1 MEFLLLG
8 IFDTAWRTLLR
19 TDNCSTFIE
28 AVGGDKF
35 KAEVRGAFILAVRE
49 SAAIA
54 CNKCFSDLNSE
65 VSKVIPCEKTRPS
78 VSGMAFACPDAAA
91 DVGRRVQDCAKVS
104 DLVKSM
110 SEQVMGD
117 IFTED
122 FSSAVLGGIRA
133 GISLLATVGVID
145 LLLLDGLRLVKSAF
159 KMASQHLYNK
169 KNKKKSGLLDKNKSE
184 PGPLD
189 EDVDEHLLGFACAI
203 YAHFLPR
210 FISTID
216 ARMRSDIWASV
227 KDKDYDV
234 VIAETVVESAVMKK
248 AKSSV
253 TSFRRQIQRLKKR
266 RTLIEEA
273 HGMVPGSRYAH

>member
-1 MEFLLLG
+1 MLL
-8 IFDTAWRTLLR
+8 
-19 TDNCSTFIE
+19 N
-28 AVGGDKF
+28 
-35 KAEVRGAFILAVRE
+35 
-49 SAAIA
+49 
-54 CNKCFSDLNSE
+54 NE
-65 VSKVIPCEKTRPS
+65 VSKLIPYEKTRPS
-78 VSGMAFACPDAAA
+78 VSGMAFAYPDAAA
-91 DVGRRVQDCAKVS
+91 DVGRRVQDYAKVS

-133 GISLLATVGVID
+133 GISLLATVGAID
-145 LLLLDGLRLVKSAF
+145 LLLLAGLHLVKSAF
-159 KMASQHLYNK
+159 KMASHLYNK
-169 KNKKKSGLLDKNKSE
+169 KNKKKYESGLLDKNKSE

-273 HGMVPGSRYAH
+273 HGMVVAMRTDFPDDGTRLNLKHNR